1 VAAPREASTQ
11 ELVLVIEDEPQM
23 LGVLAVVLAAH
34 GYRADVAENDQEG
47 LAAAARCRPDAII
60 VDLALPDHS
69 GIELIKSLRGWT
81 RNPLIVLS
89 GSTAGA
95 DKVAALD
102 AGADDYIATPF
113 DAAELLARLRA
124 ALRRARQVGT
134 ASRVRIGSRIVDIAR
149 RTVTGPQG
157 DVSLTPTEWQV
168 LEILVRRPGR
178 LVSMAELLAK
188 VPGRARVP
196 GSSYLRGHLLHLRQK
211 LETNPAAPRHLLTEP
226 GMGFRFRP

>member
-1 VAAPREASTQ
+1 MR
-11 ELVLVIEDEPQM
+11 PQ
-23 LGVLAVVLAAH
+23 V
-34 GYRADVAENDQEG
+34 G
-47 LAAAARCRPDAII
+47 LIGAGNIGRF
-60 VDLALPDHS
+60 HS
-69 GIELIKSLRGWT
+69 RSLRGVT

-89 GSTAGA
+89 VSTACA

-102 AGADDYIATPF
+102 AGADDYIAKPF
-113 DAAELLARLRA
+113 DAPELLARLRA
-124 ALRRARQVGT
+124 SLRRAGQVGT

-168 LEILVRRPGR
+168 LEVLVRRPGR
-178 LVSMAELLAK
+178 LVSLAELLAK
-188 VPGRARVP
+188 VPGRAHVS
-196 GSSYLRGHLLHLRQK
+196 GSSYLRGHLMNLRQK

>member
-1 VAAPREASTQ
+1 MATPIEAPTNKR
-11 ELVLVIEDEPQM
+11 VLVIEDEPQM
-23 LGVLAVVLAAH
+23 LAELAVVLAAN
-34 GYRADVAENDQEG
+34 GYRADVAENGQEG

-60 VDLALPDHS
+60 VDLPLPDQC
-69 GIELIKSLRGWT
+69 GIEVIRGLRGRT

-95 DKVAALD
+95 DKVTALD
-102 AGADDYIATPF
+102 AGADDYVAKPF

-124 ALRRARQVGT
+124 AMRRADQVR
-134 ASRVRIGSRIVDIAR
+134 AAARVRISCRIVDIGR

-157 DVSLTPTEWQV
+157 DVSLTPTEWKV
-168 LEILVRRPGR
+168 LEVLIRRPGR

-188 VPGRARVP
+188 VPGRAHVP
-196 GSSYLRGHLLHLRQK
+196 GSSYLRGHLLHLRRK
-211 LETNPAAPRHLLTEP
+211 LEINPTAPRHLLTEP